1 MARRRSGLNSSS
13 LELLLDTICNTFGG
27 VLFLAMLVSLMLT
40 QTRARYDAELGDV
53 PPTPALTPAQLARIE
68 IEVEQLQAE
77 VEQLAERAD
86 AAVEKL
92 GPAVPADYKQQLV
105 EMDSLE
111 HKVTETESLRAD
123 LLADIAE
130 SQAAQARAQAALAE
144 SERAAESLEQ
154 GQAAARKRLADAM
167 EQRRRLVASATE
179 LRLRESAASTIRA
192 TGQAPRERETS
203 KSEFGVLL
211 RYGRV
216 YLMKVQRGSSLVVN
230 EKDFTVTEADGTNRA
245 RAKPNAGLDLSAA
258 EGQAEAIEQF
268 FGAFPANRWYP
279 CFVVH
284 ADSFTEFMLIK
295 AEAVRMGYEYR
306 VLPVEGTVVDQG
318 GDAAVQ

>member
-1 MARRRSGLNSSS
+1 MNP
-13 LELLLDTICNTFGG
+13 
-27 VLFLAMLVSLMLT
+27 
-40 QTRARYDAELGDV
+40 TR
-53 PPTPALTPAQLARIE
+53 TPFD
-68 IEVEQLQAE
+68 
-77 VEQLAERAD
+77 ERAPRWLQPLL
-86 AAVEKL
+86 KL
-92 GPAVPADYKQQLV
+92 TRTFTL
-105 EMDSLE
+105 
-111 HKVTETESLRAD
+111 
-123 LLADIAE
+123 
-130 SQAAQARAQAALAE
+130 
-144 SERAAESLEQ
+144 
-154 GQAAARKRLADAM
+154 
-167 EQRRRLVASATE
+167 EQRRRLVVSATE

-216 YLMKVQRGSSLVVN
+216 YLMKVQRGGSLVVN